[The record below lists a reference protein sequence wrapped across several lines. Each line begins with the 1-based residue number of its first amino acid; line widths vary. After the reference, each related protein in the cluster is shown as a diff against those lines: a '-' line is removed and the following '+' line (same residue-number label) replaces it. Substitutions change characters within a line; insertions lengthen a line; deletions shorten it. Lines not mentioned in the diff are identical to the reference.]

1 MPIRTSVK
9 DQSVLQ
15 KRAAAGAILRSMGLG
30 GGIHP
35 TSKSIFWAQDA
46 QLAGFCQ
53 YSFRYGYIVEKSLFF
68 SFRFAIYDMYLSL
81 FIWKYLSFF
90 LKPEINLQVFLL
102 WSPWK
107 GEIFFEISSNVWNY
121 PSHIF
126 VMIQVKRQDR
136 VKSTCFTPFTNLE
149 NWTPVLQVRSLIKA
163 GM

>member
-107 GEIFFEISSNVWNY
+107 GEIFLKFLPMCEITLHTSLLWSRWKGKTGWN
-121 PSHIF
+121 P
-126 VMIQVKRQDR
+126 
-136 VKSTCFTPFTNLE
+136 L
-149 NWTPVLQVRSLIKA
+149 VLRLLRTLKTEHQCCRYVLL
-163 GM
+163 